1 MQCQQTTTQFS
12 PFLHPILVCDNY
24 KRHRRDNNRDMSRQ
38 ICVPS
43 HLLHVTRNNSLR
55 WCWWTLDHC
64 LMFVIFAKVNRML
77 FIVYKSNLILWRLN
91 SWCGG
96 GNDLAFI
103 GIVYQELDIRKWI
116 NWRNS
121 RQSQKNPEFSLF
133 INYEFPV
140 KNLKLFCFHMTLL
153 TFLWLE
159 KYLYMEI
166 IQTNKI

>member
-77 FIVYKSNLILWRLN
+77 FIVYKSN
-91 SWCGG
+91 
-96 GNDLAFI
+96 F
-103 GIVYQELDIRKWI
+103 Y
-116 NWRNS
+116 
-121 RQSQKNPEFSLF
+121 F
-133 INYEFPV
+133 
-140 KNLKLFCFHMTLL
+140 
-153 TFLWLE
+153 
-159 KYLYMEI
+159 MEI
-166 IQTNKI
+166 KQLMRRWQWFGLYWNCLPKVRYQKMNKRNKQPSKSKKIQNLFYS